1 MSIRPRRGAGDLSRR
16 SRPPPR
22 QIKPPMDSAAAAA
35 EARIAAG
42 RAAEARALHFLRWR
56 GLSLVVKNY
65 ACTGGEIDLIMDDGG
80 VFVFVEVRS
89 RRPGAQV
96 GALESIDGGKRRR
109 LQIAARH
116 FLAHK
121 KDPSCRFDAVC
132 IDGARLEWIRDLED
146 F

>member
-1 MSIRPRRGAGDLSRR
+1 
-16 SRPPPR
+16 
-22 QIKPPMDSAAAAA
+22 MDSAAAAEDRA
-35 EARIAAG
+35 AAG
-42 RAAEARALHFLRWR
+42 HAAEARALHFLRWR

-96 GALESIDGGKRRR
+96 GALESIDSGKRRR
-109 LQIAARH
+109 LQTAAQH
-116 FLAHK
+116 FLARK
-121 KDPSCRFDAVC
+121 KGPSIRFDAVC
-132 IDGARLEWIRDLED
+132 IDGARLEWIRGLED

>member
-1 MSIRPRRGAGDLSRR
+1 
-16 SRPPPR
+16 
-22 QIKPPMDSAAAAA
+22 MDSAAAAEDRA
-35 EARIAAG
+35 AAG
-42 RAAEARALHFLRWR
+42 HAAEARALHFLRWR

-96 GALESIDGGKRRR
+96 GALESIDSGKRQR
-109 LQIAARH
+109 LRIAAQH
-116 FLAHK
+116 FLAGK
-121 KDPSCRFDAVC
+121 KDPSIRFDAVC
-132 IDGARLEWIRDLED
+132 IDGARLEWIRGLED